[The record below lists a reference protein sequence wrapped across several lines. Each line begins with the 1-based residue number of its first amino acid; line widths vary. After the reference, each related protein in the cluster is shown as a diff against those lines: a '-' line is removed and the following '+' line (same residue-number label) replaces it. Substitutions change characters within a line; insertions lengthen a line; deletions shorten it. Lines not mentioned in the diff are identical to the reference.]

1 MKRILL
7 VLCLSLIF
15 QPSLA
20 DDCDFDQ
27 ETRIEEN
34 VKLKNVYPGSYLIEE
49 NLILVI
55 PVEEGEVR
63 INIGGCVHYGVNV
76 ELRTKDNEKYKS
88 ENKFMEK
95 ILYLVNVYS
104 QGYIDSDKL
113 KSIIKNKKWKKTQPS
128 IRYYLLEY
136 DDISTFEVYQN
147 ADGEYTVIG
156 FNNY

>member
-7 VLCLSLIF
+7 VLCFSLIF

-34 VKLKNVYPGSYLIEE
+34 IKLKNVYPGSYLIEE

-88 ENKFMEK
+88 ENKFMER

-104 QGYIDSDKL
+104 QGYIDSDKI

-128 IRYYLLEY
+128 RRYYLLEY

-147 ADGEYTVIG
+147 TDGEYTVIG

>member
-7 VLCLSLIF
+7 VLLLSSIF
-15 QPSLA
+15 QTSLA
-20 DDCDFDQ
+20 VDCELDQ

-34 VKLKNVYPGSYLIEE
+34 VKLKKIYPGSYLIEE
-49 NLILVI
+49 NLILVV

-63 INIGGCVHYGVNV
+63 VNIGGCVHYGVNI
-76 ELRTKDNEKYKS
+76 ELRTKDKEKYKS

-104 QGYIDSDKL
+104 QGYIDRDKL
-113 KSIIKNKKWKKTQPS
+113 KTIIKNKKWKKTQS
-128 IRYYLLEY
+128 SGRYYLFEY
-136 DDISTFEVYQN
+136 DDLSTFEVYQN
-147 ADGEYTVIG
+147 TDGEYTVIG